1 MENIFWFDPQ
11 DEHNGDRATWGEFP
25 DGKYVRNALYNY
37 LGSAQYWSPLLKK
50 GKSNRGP
57 MRNGHQILIGKSI
70 ERSRVEEIS
79 PGI

>member
-37 LGSAQYWSPLLKK
+37 LGSASTGLPF
-50 GKSNRGP
+50 
-57 MRNGHQILIGKSI
+57 
-70 ERSRVEEIS
+70 
-79 PGI
+79 